1 MKTVLFWFRNDL
13 RLHDQPALQAALASG
28 ARYLLPVA
36 CLPAPDEATAWG
48 WERASPQRRAWLH
61 GALRDLDRQL
71 TGLGCPLLV
80 CDGDPATVL
89 PALAA
94 AVGATELYCEDIAAP
109 EEQQHVASLRA
120 AGLAVHTT
128 WQSSLLDPQYLP
140 WPVDA
145 LPASYTPF
153 RQAVERALQSGAP
166 VSEPLAPA
174 SAAASTAPSADTA
187 PVSHR
192 SFPALAPAP
201 LAAPGAM
208 LPWPPAATAAGA
220 TLPGYR
226 AVLLAAPEDALLAN
240 PRSSLPTGPAGLQGG
255 ETAALAH
262 LHQYLQRRLPDSYKR
277 TRNQLYGVDFSS
289 KWSPWLANGALSARR
304 ILAEVR
310 AYEAQH
316 GANEG
321 TYWLWFE
328 LLWRDYFRLLHLQY
342 GAALYRERG
351 LSTRS
356 AAPPSATSDE
366 RTANLARWRHG
377 ATGEPL
383 VDAAMRELLH
393 TGYLSNRL
401 RQVVA
406 SYLLNELQGDW
417 RAGAAWFESR
427 LVDYDVYSNQ
437 GNWLYIAGRGTDPRG
452 GRHFNLE
459 KQTAE
464 HDPDGVY
471 RRRWAGS
478 ESP

>member
-36 CLPAPDEATAWG
+36 CLPAPDERGAWG
-48 WERASPQRRAWLH
+48 WERASPQRRAWRH

-71 TGLGCPLLV
+71 TRLGCPLLV

-109 EEQQHVASLRA
+109 EELQQVAALRA

-128 WQSSLLDPQYLP
+128 WQSTLLDPQYLP
-140 WPVDA
+140 WTVDA

-153 RQAVERALQSGAP
+153 RQAVERATRVAI
-166 VSEPLAPA
+166 PA
-174 SAAASTAPSADTA
+174 IPATSAAAATSASSATKAPVTAPLAA
-187 PVSHR
+187 PS
-192 SFPALAPAP
+192 ALAPAP
-201 LAAPGAM
+201 LAPPDAL
-208 LPWPPAATAAGA
+208 LPWPPATTAADPG
-220 TLPGYR
+220 LPGYR
-226 AVLLAAPEDALLAN
+226 AALLPAHADA
-240 PRSSLPTGPAGLQGG
+240 RTVDARASLPAGLQGG

-262 LHQYLQRRLPDSYKR
+262 LHQYLHRRLPDSYKR
-277 TRNQLYGVDFSS
+277 TRNQLQGVDFSS

-304 ILAEVR
+304 IVAELR

-328 LLWRDYFRLLHLQY
+328 LLWRDYFRLLHLQH

-351 LSTRS
+351 LSTRRATPTPDAS
-356 AAPPSATSDE
+356 AE
-366 RTANLARWRHG
+366 RTANLTRWRHG
-377 ATGEPL
+377 ATGQPL

-406 SYLLNELQGDW
+406 SFLLGELQGDW

-471 RRRWAGS
+471 RRLWTEGEPA
-478 ESP
+478 

>member
-36 CLPAPDEATAWG
+36 CLPAPDERATWG
-48 WERASPQRRAWLH
+48 WERARPQRRAWLH

-71 TGLGCPLLV
+71 SSLGCPLLV

-109 EEQQHVASLRA
+109 EEQQQVAALRA
-120 AGLAVHTT
+120 AGLAVHTS

-140 WPVDA
+140 WTVDA

-153 RQAVERALQSGAP
+153 RQAVERAAR
-166 VSEPLAPA
+166 VAIPA
-174 SAAASTAPSADTA
+174 TSVPTA
-187 PVSHR
+187 PVT
-192 SFPALAPAP
+192 AP
-201 LAAPGAM
+201 LAAPSALVPAPLAPPAAL
-208 LPWPPAATAAGA
+208 LPWPPAASAANA
-220 TLPGYR
+220 SLPGYR
-226 AVLLAAPEDALLAN
+226 ASLLATRGDALPVD
-240 PRSSLPTGPAGLQGG
+240 PRSSLPVGPAGLQGG

-277 TRNQLYGVDFSS
+277 TRNRLQGVDFSS

-304 ILAEVR
+304 IVAEVR

-321 TYWLWFE
+321 SYWLWFE
-328 LLWRDYFRLLHLQY
+328 LLWRDYFRLLHVQH

-351 LSTRS
+351 LSTRR
-356 AAPPSATSDE
+356 AAPSRDASDE
-366 RTANLARWRHG
+366 RAANLARWRHG
-377 ATGEPL
+377 ATGQPL
-383 VDAAMRELLH
+383 VDAAMRELRH

-401 RQVVA
+401 RQVAA
-406 SYLLNELQGDW
+406 SYLLDELQGDW
-417 RAGAAWFESR
+417 RAGAAWFESC

-437 GNWLYIAGRGTDPRG
+437 GNWLYIAGRGSDPRG

-471 RRRWAGS
+471 RRLWRQG
-478 ESP
+478 

>member
-36 CLPAPDEATAWG
+36 CRPAPDEATAWG

-89 PALAA
+89 PVLAA
-94 AVGATELYCEDIAAP
+94 AVGASELYCEDIAAP
-109 EEQQHVASLRA
+109 EEQRQVASLRA

-140 WPVDA
+140 WTVDA
-145 LPASYTPF
+145 LPASYTSF
-153 RQAVERALQSGAP
+153 REAVERALQSGAP
-166 VSEPLAPA
+166 VSHMPP
-174 SAAASTAPSADTA
+174 
-187 PVSHR
+187 
-192 SFPALAPAP
+192 PALVPAP
-201 LAAPGAM
+201 LAAPAAM
-208 LPWPPAATAAGA
+208 LPWPPAATDAGA
-220 TLPGYR
+220 TLTGYR
-226 AVLLAAPEDALLAN
+226 AVRLEAPENALLAD
-240 PRSSLPTGPAGLQGG
+240 PRSSLPAGPAGMQGG

-304 ILAEVR
+304 IVAELR

-328 LLWRDYFRLLHLQY
+328 LLWRDYFRLLHLQH
-342 GAALYRERG
+342 GVALYRERG
-351 LSTRS
+351 LSTRPATPTPDAS
-356 AAPPSATSDE
+356 AE
-366 RTANLARWRHG
+366 RIANLTRWRHG
-377 ATGEPL
+377 ATGQPL

-406 SYLLNELQGDW
+406 SYLLNELQGVW

-471 RRRWAGS
+471 RRRWTGS